1 MRVTIYTDG
10 ACKGNPGPAS
20 IGVVLLDETGKTV
33 KEISKSIGLSTNNK
47 AEYMAVIE
55 GLNAAID
62 HHADEIDLMMD
73 SELVVKQLT
82 GKYRVKNPDLKV
94 LHSSAIN
101 LLLKFNRRSIKHIDR
116 SFNSKA
122 DSLANKAMGY

>member
-1 MRVTIYTDG
+1 MRLTIYTDG

-20 IGVVLLDETGKTV
+20 IGVVILDESGNTI
-33 KEISKSIGLSTNNK
+33 KEISKAIGLSTNNK
-47 AEYMAVIE
+47 AEYLAVIE
-55 GLNAAID
+55 GLSTALD
-62 HHADEIDLMMD
+62 LHADEIELMMD

-82 GKYRVKNPDLKV
+82 GKYRVKNTDLKV
-94 LHSSAIN
+94 LHSSTIN

-116 SFNSKA
+116 SFNSRA